1 MRKEDVCLLQSYN
14 SLLPFEASAF
24 AVEGR
29 LLSMGTLSSKGVCDP
44 RAFAPSNCHCHRR
57 GLCRRRAFAIEE
69 PLPLTSK
76 AIAIEGSLL
85 SMGLW
90 HQMAFAIE
98 GPFAIE
104 GHPVLRALCRRRPFA
119 IEGPFPWKSLFFA
132 FKGPLTLASKDLS
145 LLMRLPLPSKGV
157 CHRWGVCRRRAFV
170 IEEPLASKRP
180 CLCLRSVFN
189 GNATSSD
196 PAVPRLE

>member
-1 MRKEDVCLLQSYN
+1 
-14 SLLPFEASAF
+14 
-24 AVEGR
+24 
-29 LLSMGTLSSKGVCDP
+29 MGTLSSKGVCDP

-57 GLCRRRAFAIEE
+57 GLCHRRAFAIEE
-69 PLPLTSK
+69 PLPLSSK
-76 AIAIEGSLL
+76 ATIAIEGSLL

-104 GHPVLRALCRRRPFA
+104 GHLVLRALCRRRPFA

-132 FKGPLTLASKDLS
+132 FKGSLTLASKDLS

-157 CHRWGVCRRRAFV
+157 CHDGAFAV
-170 IEEPLASKRP
+170 EWPLSSKGLWLQSALAFAFEVSSMVMQHPPTQPYQDSSDCEKRGCLLVP
-180 CLCLRSVFN
+180 FVQFTLCL
-189 GNATSSD
+189 
-196 PAVPRLE
+196 